1 MSFSNNLFF
10 CAAFLFAAPLNVSS
24 QDTGDEDLK
33 EVLETVDGNYVRIDG
48 LWYKFKGNQ
57 VRVVS
62 RKADHPYP
70 ADIVIPDT
78 VIYKDVKYPVTSIG
92 PAAFHYSDEI
102 KSVRIPSTIKEIED
116 GSFYGCNNLESV
128 YLPASIKAIGSNAF
142 RNCSNLKSI
151 VIPAQV
157 KLIDYGAF
165 ANTGLESITV
175 DPENQLYD
183 SRENCNAVIE
193 KSSCKLIVGTA
204 STVIPSGV
212 SIIGNGAFLGN
223 MKLKSIVIPAGVIE
237 IEGSAFQGCSSLES
251 IEIPPTLQKASVA
264 SFWYSGIKKA
274 TINGNAE
281 ALNYALSHCD
291 SLESIVYG
299 PEATHIS
306 IPQECPNLKSLHIPA
321 TVRQIDN
328 FMSAN
333 LHLESISVDK
343 GNLVYDSRENC
354 NAIIETATD
363 KLILGCSNTVIPG
376 TVKEIR
382 YHAFTGGKLKELYIP
397 ASVTYIHPK
406 IFDTEL
412 EAGAEPDKNYRD
424 DLTRITVDPAN
435 PVYDSREN
443 CNGIIITATN
453 TLFLACNTTFIPS
466 TVQAIADH
474 AFMNLYKIKDVTI
487 PDNVTNIGFRAFFH
501 CNNLERIS
509 IGAGVSKIPTAAFQ
523 NCTENLSEIT
533 VSPDNREYDS
543 RDNCNALI
551 ETATGALLLGSSN
564 TVVPDGVTSIAYE
577 AFRDNKKLH
586 SLKLPPSV
594 KTIGD
599 YAFEGCSN
607 LEDINLENVTSKGEW
622 AFQGCA
628 FNSYRYAQDING
640 YFSFQLIGKE
650 AVLNYINRDNV
661 PSSQI
666 TIPESF
672 TFEDKEY
679 TVTEI
684 RDRVFSGFTGVES
697 VTIPGSV
704 RIIGTGAFYRC
715 TELKNVKIGNGLI
728 SIQDDAF
735 AFCSSLESIELPST
749 LEYIGRTAFT
759 RSGLKSLDI
768 PESVTS
774 IGRNIT
780 LACKDLTSI
789 TVNPNNKTYDSRKKC
804 NAIIRTD
811 DNILM
816 EGCCKTIIPQG
827 ITAIAPYAFAGA
839 TGLKKID
846 IPSSVRYIFA
856 GAFSFCPLQKIY
868 IPASVIVM
876 QDNPFFGCGN
886 IRSIKVHKDNP
897 YFCSPSGSNAIV
909 SKGNVRLAQ
918 DDAMLIRYISE
929 FRLGRFITY
938 EPGYLITGSRKTV
951 IPSSVS
957 VIGEYSFAYC
967 NGLEKLVIPQGV
979 KTVRADAFMHCPDL
993 KELVIPASVK
1003 EFLNSY
1009 YCPEL
1014 ERISVAEANP
1024 IYDSRDD
1031 CNAIIETENDNLV
1044 FGCRNTVIPSTVRYI
1059 DSYAFAHVR
1068 GLKSVV
1074 IPGSVER
1081 LGYQSFMDCA
1091 DLESVFISSS
1101 VRYLS
1106 ASYWV
1111 EDRDESDVIPQQ
1123 PFYYCPK
1130 LTSITVDGENPYFDS
1145 RDNCN
1150 AIIEKTTRSLRV
1162 GCSGTVEPESMSSVR
1177 ADAYETLKKDIY
1189 ETDYLSTSWIFP
1201 DGRTT
1206 HTYYAS
1212 DDDD

>member
-1 MSFSNNLFF
+1 MAPCIRLFF
-10 CAAFLFAAPLNVSS
+10 SAALLFAVSLDVS
-24 QDTGDEDLK
+24 PQNTSADNLK
-33 EVLETVDGNYVRIDG
+33 GVIEAGEYVMIDG
-48 LWYKFKGNQ
+48 LWYKFKGHQ

-62 RKADHPYP
+62 RKADHLYP

-92 PAAFHYSDEI
+92 PAAFSYADEI

-116 GSFYGCNNLESV
+116 GSFYDCNNLESV
-128 YLPASIKAIGSNAF
+128 YLPASIKTIGRNAF

-151 VIPAQV
+151 IIPAQV
-157 KLIDYGAF
+157 KQIDDGAF
-165 ANTGLESITV
+165 AYSGLETITV
-175 DPENQLYD
+175 DPQNQIYD

-193 KSSCKLIVGTA
+193 KSSGKLIVGTA

-212 SIIGNGAFLGN
+212 SVIGNSAFLGN

-237 IEGSAFQGCSSLES
+237 IERSAFQGCSSLES
-251 IEIPPTLQKASVA
+251 IEIPSTLQKASVA

-281 ALNYALSHCD
+281 ASNYALSHCD

-328 FMSAN
+328 FMYAN

-382 YHAFTGGKLKELYIP
+382 NHAFTGGKLKELYIP
-397 ASVTYIHPK
+397 ASVTYIHPQ

-435 PVYDSREN
+435 PVYDSRED
-443 CNGIIITATN
+443 CNAIIITSTN

-466 TVQAIADH
+466 TVQSIADH
-474 AFMNLYKIKDVTI
+474 AFMNLYKIKEVTI
-487 PDNVTNIGFRAFFH
+487 PDNVRNIGFRAFFH
-501 CNNLERIS
+501 CNSLERIS

-523 NCTENLSEIT
+523 NSTAGLTEIT
-533 VSPDNREYDS
+533 VSPANREYDS
-543 RDNCNALI
+543 REGCNALI
-551 ETATGALLLGSSN
+551 EKATGVLLLGSSN
-564 TVVPDGVTSIAYE
+564 TVVPDGVTEIAYE
-577 AFRDNKKLH
+577 AFRKNEKLH

-594 KTIGD
+594 KTIGE
-599 YAFEGCSN
+599 YAFEGCRN
-607 LEDINLENVTSKGEW
+607 LEEINLENVTKKGNN
-622 AFQGCA
+622 AFNGCA
-628 FNSYRYAQDING
+628 FNSYRYADYING
-640 YFSFQLIGKE
+640 YLHFRLIGKE
-650 AVLNYINRDNV
+650 AVLNYVQPDA
-661 PSSQI
+661 PSRI

-672 TFEDKEY
+672 TFEGKEY
-679 TVTEI
+679 TVTELREELLAGRTQI
-684 RDRVFSGFTGVES
+684 ES
-697 VTIPGSV
+697 VTVPGSV
-704 RIIGTGAFYRC
+704 RIIGSGAFYGC
-715 TELKNVKIGNGLI
+715 TNLKDVTLENGLK
-728 SIQDDAF
+728 SIGDDAF

-759 RSGLKSLDI
+759 RSGLKSIEI

-780 LACKDLTSI
+780 LACRNLSSI
-789 TVNPNNKTYDSRKKC
+789 TVSPDNRTYDSRRQC
-804 NAIIRTD
+804 NAVIRTD
-811 DNILM
+811 DDILL

-827 ITAIAPYAFAGA
+827 VTAIAPYAFAGA
-839 TGLKKID
+839 EGLKKID
-846 IPSSVRYIFA
+846 IPSSVKYIFA
-856 GAFSFCPLQKIY
+856 GAFSFCPLQKIA
-868 IPASVIVM
+868 IPASVTIL
-876 QDNPFFGCGN
+876 QDNPFFGCGD
-886 IRSIKVHKDNP
+886 IKSIKVHKDNP
-897 YFCSPSGSNAIV
+897 AFCSPSGSNTIV
-909 SKGNVRLAQ
+909 SKGNAGIAQ
-918 DDAMLIRYISE
+918 DDAKLTELINE
-929 FRLGRFITY
+929 FRLGRYITY
-938 EPGYLITGSRKTV
+938 EPGYLITACRKTV

-957 VIGEYSFAYC
+957 VIGEHSFAYC

-979 KTVRADAFMHCPDL
+979 TTVNTDAFMHCPDL
-993 KELVIPASVK
+993 KELVLPASVT
-1003 EFLNSY
+1003 EFRNSC
-1009 YCPEL
+1009 YCPQL
-1014 ERISVAEANP
+1014 ERISVAKANP
-1024 IYDSRDD
+1024 VYDSRED

-1044 FGCRNTVIPSTVRYI
+1044 LGCRNTVIPSSVKYI
-1059 DSYAFAHVR
+1059 GDYAFAHVR
-1068 GLKSVV
+1068 GLKSIV
-1074 IPGSVER
+1074 IPNSVER
-1081 LGYQSFMDCA
+1081 LGYQAFRDCA
-1091 DLESVFISSS
+1091 DLESLLISSS

-1106 ASYWV
+1106 SSYWDQ
-1111 EDRDESDVIPQQ
+1111 DRDESNVIPQQ

-1130 LTSITVDGENPYFDS
+1130 LTSITVDNDNPYFDS
-1145 RDNCN
+1145 RGGCN
-1150 AIIEKTTRSLRV
+1150 AIIETSTRNLRV
-1162 GCSGTVEPESMSSVR
+1162 GCRGTIEPESMSSVR
-1177 ADAYETLKKDIY
+1177 PDAYETLKDDIY

-1201 DGRTT
+1201 DGRMV

>member
-1 MSFSNNLFF
+1 M
-10 CAAFLFAAPLNVSS
+10 
-24 QDTGDEDLK
+24 
-33 EVLETVDGNYVRIDG
+33 
-48 LWYKFKGNQ
+48 
-57 VRVVS
+57 
-62 RKADHPYP
+62 
-70 ADIVIPDT
+70 
-78 VIYKDVKYPVTSIG
+78 
-92 PAAFHYSDEI
+92 
-102 KSVRIPSTIKEIED
+102 
-116 GSFYGCNNLESV
+116 
-128 YLPASIKAIGSNAF
+128 
-142 RNCSNLKSI
+142 
-151 VIPAQV
+151 
-157 KLIDYGAF
+157 
-165 ANTGLESITV
+165 
-175 DPENQLYD
+175 
-183 SRENCNAVIE
+183 
-193 KSSCKLIVGTA
+193 
-204 STVIPSGV
+204 
-212 SIIGNGAFLGN
+212 
-223 MKLKSIVIPAGVIE
+223 
-237 IEGSAFQGCSSLES
+237 
-251 IEIPPTLQKASVA
+251 
-264 SFWYSGIKKA
+264 
-274 TINGNAE
+274 
-281 ALNYALSHCD
+281 
-291 SLESIVYG
+291 
-299 PEATHIS
+299 
-306 IPQECPNLKSLHIPA
+306 
-321 TVRQIDN
+321 
-328 FMSAN
+328 
-333 LHLESISVDK
+333 
-343 GNLVYDSRENC
+343 
-354 NAIIETATD
+354 
-363 KLILGCSNTVIPG
+363 
-376 TVKEIR
+376 
-382 YHAFTGGKLKELYIP
+382 
-397 ASVTYIHPK
+397 
-406 IFDTEL
+406 
-412 EAGAEPDKNYRD
+412 
-424 DLTRITVDPAN
+424 
-435 PVYDSREN
+435 
-443 CNGIIITATN
+443 
-453 TLFLACNTTFIPS
+453 
-466 TVQAIADH
+466 
-474 AFMNLYKIKDVTI
+474 
-487 PDNVTNIGFRAFFH
+487 
-501 CNNLERIS
+501 
-509 IGAGVSKIPTAAFQ
+509 
-523 NCTENLSEIT
+523 
-533 VSPDNREYDS
+533 
-543 RDNCNALI
+543 
-551 ETATGALLLGSSN
+551 
-564 TVVPDGVTSIAYE
+564 
-577 AFRDNKKLH
+577 
-586 SLKLPPSV
+586 
-594 KTIGD
+594 
-599 YAFEGCSN
+599 
-607 LEDINLENVTSKGEW
+607 
-622 AFQGCA
+622 
-628 FNSYRYAQDING
+628 
-640 YFSFQLIGKE
+640 
-650 AVLNYINRDNV
+650 
-661 PSSQI
+661 
-666 TIPESF
+666 
-672 TFEDKEY
+672 
-679 TVTEI
+679 
-684 RDRVFSGFTGVES
+684 
-697 VTIPGSV
+697 
-704 RIIGTGAFYRC
+704 
-715 TELKNVKIGNGLI
+715 
-728 SIQDDAF
+728 
-735 AFCSSLESIELPST
+735 
-749 LEYIGRTAFT
+749 EYIGRTAFT

-979 KTVRADAFMHCPDL
+979 KTVSADAFMHCPDL

-1003 EFLNSY
+1003 EFRNSY

-1111 EDRDESDVIPQQ
+1111 GDRDESDVIPQQ
-1123 PFYYCPK
+1123 PFYFCPK
-1130 LTSITVDGENPYFDS
+1130 LTSITVDDENPYFDS

>member
-24 QDTGDEDLK
+24 QATGDEDLK

-116 GSFYGCNNLESV
+116 GSFYSCSNLESV

-183 SRENCNAVIE
+183 SRDNCNAVIE

-397 ASVTYIHPK
+397 ASVTYIHPQ

-979 KTVRADAFMHCPDL
+979 KTVMADAFMHCPDL

-1003 EFLNSY
+1003 EFRNSY

-1024 IYDSRDD
+1024 IYDSR
-1031 CNAIIETENDNLV
+1031 
-1044 FGCRNTVIPSTVRYI
+1044 
-1059 DSYAFAHVR
+1059 AFAHVR

-1123 PFYYCPK
+1123 PFYFCPK
-1130 LTSITVDGENPYFDS
+1130 LTSITVDDENPYFDS

-1201 DGRTT
+1201 DGRMT

>member
-24 QDTGDEDLK
+24 QDTGSEDLK

-48 LWYKFKGNQ
+48 LWYKFNGNQ

-116 GSFYGCNNLESV
+116 GSFYSCSNLESV
-128 YLPASIKAIGSNAF
+128 YLPASIKTIGSNAF

-183 SRENCNAVIE
+183 SRDNCNAVIE
-193 KSSCKLIVGTA
+193 KSSGKLIVGTA

-212 SIIGNGAFLGN
+212 SVIGNSAFLGN

-237 IEGSAFQGCSSLES
+237 IERSAFQSCSSLES

-281 ALNYALSHCD
+281 ASNYALSHCD

-328 FMSAN
+328 FMYAN

-382 YHAFTGGKLKELYIP
+382 NHAFTGGKLKELYIP
-397 ASVTYIHPK
+397 ASVTYIHPQ

-577 AFRDNKKLH
+577 AFRNNEKLN

-599 YAFEGCSN
+599 YAFEGCRN
-607 LEDINLENVTSKGEW
+607 LEEINLENVTSKGNS
-622 AFQGCA
+622 AFNGCA
-628 FNSYRYAQDING
+628 FNTYRYTDRING
-640 YFSFQLIGKE
+640 YFLFQLIGKE
-650 AVLNYINRDNV
+650 AMLYNVDPDNV
-661 PSSQI
+661 PSQI

-672 TFEDKEY
+672 TFEGKEY
-679 TVTEI
+679 TVTELYEEAFKDI
-684 RDRVFSGFTGVES
+684 TEIES
-697 VTIPGSV
+697 ITIPGSV
-704 RIIGTGAFYRC
+704 RNIGASAFYGC
-715 TELKNVKIGNGLI
+715 TNLRNVTLENGLI

-735 AFCSSLESIELPST
+735 ALCCSLESIQLPST

-768 PESVTS
+768 PQSVTN

-780 LACKDLTSI
+780 LACKDLSSI

-856 GAFSFCPLQKIY
+856 GAFSFCSLQKIY

-909 SKGNVRLAQ
+909 SKGNVRLAH

-929 FRLGRFITY
+929 FRLGRFITN
-938 EPGYLITGSRKTV
+938 EPGYLITGCRKTV

-979 KTVRADAFMHCPDL
+979 KTVSADAFMHCPDL

-1003 EFLNSY
+1003 EFRNSY

-1068 GLKSVV
+1068 GLKSVF

-1081 LGYQSFMDCA
+1081 LGYQSFRDCA

-1101 VRYLS
+1101 LRYLS
-1106 ASYWV
+1106 ASYWN

-1123 PFYYCPK
+1123 PFYFCPK
-1130 LTSITVDGENPYFDS
+1130 LTSITVDDENPYFDS

-1201 DGRTT
+1201 DGRMS
-1206 HTYYAS
+1206 HTYYAK
-1212 DDDD
+1212 DDDN

>member
-1 MSFSNNLFF
+1 MHPLLNLLFS
-10 CAAFLFAAPLNVSS
+10 AALLFAVPLNVSS
-24 QDTGDEDLK
+24 QDTSDQDLK
-33 EVLETVDGNYVRIDG
+33 QVLEVDDYVRIDG
-48 LWYKFKGNQ
+48 LWYKFNGNQ

-92 PAAFHYSDEI
+92 PAAFHYADEI

-116 GSFYGCNNLESV
+116 GSFYSCSNLESV
-128 YLPASIKAIGSNAF
+128 YLPASIKTIGSNAF

-157 KLIDYGAF
+157 KLIDDGAF
-165 ANTGLESITV
+165 ENTCLESITV
-175 DPENQLYD
+175 DPDNQLYD

-193 KSSCKLIVGTA
+193 KSSCKLIIGSA

-212 SIIGNGAFLGN
+212 TAIGDGAFRGN
-223 MKLKSIVIPAGVIE
+223 RKLKSIVIPAQVTE
-237 IEGSAFQGCSSLES
+237 IGNFAFENCSALES
-251 IEIPPTLQKASVA
+251 IEIPPTLQRASVGC
-264 SFWYSGIKKA
+264 FWYSGIKKA
-274 TINGNAE
+274 IINGNAE
-281 ALNYALSHCD
+281 FLNYALSHCD
-291 SLESIVYG
+291 SLESIVFG
-299 PEATHIS
+299 PQATHIS
-306 IPQECPNLKSLHIPA
+306 IPEECPNLKSLHIPA
-321 TVRQIDN
+321 TVRQIDIL
-328 FMSAN
+328 MATN

-382 YHAFTGGKLKELYIP
+382 NHAFTGGKLKELYIP
-397 ASVTYIHPK
+397 ASVTYIHPQ

-543 RDNCNALI
+543 RNNCNALI
-551 ETATGALLLGSSN
+551 ESATGVLLLGSSN
-564 TVVPDGVTSIAYE
+564 TVVPDGVTAIATE
-577 AFRDNKKLH
+577 AFRKNEKLR
-586 SLKLPPSV
+586 SLKLPQSV
-594 KTIGD
+594 KSIGD
-599 YAFEGCSN
+599 YAFEGCMN
-607 LEDINLENVTSKGEW
+607 LEEINLENVTTKGNS
-622 AFQGCA
+622 AFNGCA
-628 FNSYRYAQDING
+628 FNTYRYADSING
-640 YFSFQLIGKE
+640 CFTFRLIGKE
-650 AVLNYINRDNV
+650 AVLNYVSPDA
-661 PSSQI
+661 PSRI

-672 TFEDKEY
+672 TFEGKEY
-679 TVTEI
+679 TVTELREELLAGRTQI
-684 RDRVFSGFTGVES
+684 ES
-697 VTIPGSV
+697 VTVPGSV
-704 RIIGTGAFYRC
+704 RIIGANAFYGC
-715 TELKNVKIGNGLI
+715 TNLKNVKLENGLK
-728 SIQDDAF
+728 SIQNDAF
-735 AFCSSLESIELPST
+735 AFCSSLETIELPST
-749 LEYIGRTAFT
+749 LEHIGRTAFT

-768 PESVTS
+768 PEFVTD

-780 LACKDLTSI
+780 LACNNLSSI
-789 TVNPNNKTYDSRKKC
+789 TVNPNNRTYDSRKKC
-804 NAIIRTD
+804 NAVIRTR
-811 DNILM
+811 DNILL

-856 GAFSFCPLQKIY
+856 GAFSFCSLQKID
-868 IPASVIVM
+868 IPASVTIL

-886 IRSIKVHKDNP
+886 IRSIKVQKENP
-897 YFCSPSGSNAIV
+897 AFCSPSGSNAIV
-909 SKGNVRLAQ
+909 SKGNVQIAQ
-918 DDAMLIRYISE
+918 DDAKLTELIKE
-929 FRLGRFITY
+929 FQLGRYVFC
-938 EPGYLITGSRKTV
+938 EPGYLITGCKKTV

-957 VIGEYSFAYC
+957 AIGEYSFAYC
-967 NGLEKLVIPQGV
+967 NGLEKLEIPQGV
-979 KTVRADAFMHCPDL
+979 TTVKTDAFMHCPDL
-993 KELVIPASVK
+993 KELVLPASVT
-1003 EFLNSY
+1003 EFRNSY
-1009 YCPEL
+1009 YCPKL
-1014 ERISVAEANP
+1014 ERITVAKGNQV
-1024 IYDSRDD
+1024 YDSRED
-1031 CNAIIETENDNLV
+1031 CNAIIETENDNLIL
-1044 FGCRNTVIPSTVRYI
+1044 GCRNTVIPSTVKYI

-1068 GLKSVV
+1068 GLKSIV

-1106 ASYWV
+1106 SSYWNQ
-1111 EDRDESDVIPQQ
+1111 DRDESNVIPQQ

-1130 LTSITVDGENPYFDS
+1130 LTSITVDSGNPWFDS
-1145 RDNCN
+1145 RGGCN
-1150 AIIEKTTRSLRV
+1150 AIIETSTRNLRV
-1162 GCSGTVEPESMSSVR
+1162 GCRGTIEPESMSSVR
-1177 ADAYETLKKDIY
+1177 ADAYETLKNDIY

-1201 DGRTT
+1201 DGRMV
-1206 HTYYAS
+1206 HTYFA
-1212 DDDD
+1212 DDADD